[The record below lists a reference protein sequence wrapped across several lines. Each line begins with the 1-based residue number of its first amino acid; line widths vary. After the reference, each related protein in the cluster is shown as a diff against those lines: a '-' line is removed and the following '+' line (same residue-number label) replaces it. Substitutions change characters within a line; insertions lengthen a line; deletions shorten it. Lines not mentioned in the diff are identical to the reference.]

1 MNIALI
7 IARAGSKRIKNKNIK
22 SFYGK
27 PIIAYSIIAALKSK
41 IFKRVII
48 STENNKIINISKN
61 FGAEIPFIRPKSL
74 ADDKTS
80 TFKVIKHAIKILKL
94 KKNDNLCC
102 IYPVSPNVKKKLLQS
117 TLKILLNKKADFVF
131 PVAKKLN
138 VNKPLYINANGYIRK
153 TKLKKKNFLTDTGQ
167 FYWGKVRSFINF
179 SNIFSGKSIGFKVSK
194 EIFLDVNNM
203 GDWRKLVQ
211 SFKND
216 KI

>member
-1 MNIALI
+1 MLGLAVKEL
-7 IARAGSKRIKNKNIK
+7 KQKYK

-41 IFKRVII
+41 IFKRVIV
-48 STENNKIINISKN
+48 STENNKIMNISK
-61 FGAEIPFIRPKSL
+61 FGAEIPFIRPKRL

-117 TLKILLNKKADFVF
+117 TLKILINKKADFVF

-138 VNKPLYINANGYIRK
+138 DNKPLYINANGYIRK
-153 TKLKKKNFLTDTGQ
+153 TKVKKKNFLTDTGQ

-179 SNIFSGKSIGFKVSK
+179 SNIFSGKSIGFKVPK
-194 EIFLDVNNM
+194 EIFLDVNYM
-203 GDWRKLVQ
+203 RDWRKLVQ